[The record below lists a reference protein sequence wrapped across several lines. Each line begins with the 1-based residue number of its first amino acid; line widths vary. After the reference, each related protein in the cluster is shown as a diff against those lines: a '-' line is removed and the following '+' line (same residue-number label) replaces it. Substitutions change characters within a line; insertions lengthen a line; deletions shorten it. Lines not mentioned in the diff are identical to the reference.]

1 MCREVAPVTVSTRQ
15 TDAHPGLGRVGGIIR
30 TERRPY
36 SGDSAQNFRWP
47 LGIFFYPAIPKR
59 RGRAKKRRAG
69 EKKAKKGSG
78 KSEREGEKSER
89 EG

>member
-1 MCREVAPVTVSTRQ
+1 MCREVVPVTVSTRQ
-15 TDAHPGLGRVGGIIR
+15 TDTHPGLGRVGGIIR

-59 RGRAKKRRAG
+59 RGLDFRTTYDQANHQSKTNAIRR
-69 EKKAKKGSG
+69 
-78 KSEREGEKSER
+78 
-89 EG
+89 